1 MVNAT
6 LVTSFLLL
14 GFSED
19 PELQTLCGLLFLLMY
34 LVALISNLL
43 IVTVLTLDP
52 QLQAPMYFFLK
63 NLSLLDI
70 SLVSVPIPKFI
81 LNSLTHNNSISIP
94 GCALQ
99 LFLMTSF
106 SGGETFI
113 LTAMSYD
120 RYVAICC
127 PLHYEAIMNDDA
139 CMLMAGVSWALA
151 GLFGAL
157 YIAGTFSGPF
167 CGSSV
172 IPEFFCN
179 VPSLLKIFCSVTFLV
194 VYPSLGIAMCLGL
207 SCCVCIVFSY
217 VHILSA
223 VLRIPSR
230 KSQCN
235 AFSTCLP
242 HLLVF
247 TIFILSACMVY
258 LRPQADAPTVID
270 RLPAVFYTVL
280 PPILNPVIY
289 TLRNGD
295 IKWGLRR
302 LLSALH
308 VHQRPFI

>member
-6 LVTSFLLL
+6 FVTSFLLL

-19 PELQTLCGLLFLLMY
+19 PELQTLCGILLMY
-34 LVALISNLL
+34 LVALMSNLL

-63 NLSLLDI
+63 NLSLLDV

-81 LNSLTHNNSISIP
+81 LNSLTHNSSISIP
-94 GCALQ
+94 GCAFQ
-99 LFLMTSF
+99 LLLMTSF
-106 SGGETFI
+106 SASETFI

-127 PLHYEAIMNDDA
+127 PLHYEAIVNGDA
-139 CMLMAGVSWALA
+139 CMLMAGVSWAMG
-151 GLFGAL
+151 GLFGGM
-157 YIAGTFSGPF
+157 YTAGTFSGHF

-179 VPSLLKIFCSVTFLV
+179 VPSLLKISCSDTLLS
-194 VYPSLGIAMCLGL
+194 VYPSMGIGLCLGL
-207 SCCVCIVFSY
+207 SCCVCIGFSY
-217 VHILSA
+217 VHILST

-230 KSQCN
+230 KSQSK

-242 HLLVF
+242 HLVVF
-247 TIFILSACMVY
+247 TVFMLSALMVY
-258 LRPQADAPTVID
+258 LRPPSDSPPVIA
-270 RLPAVFYTVL
+270 RLPPVIYAVL

-295 IKWGLRR
+295 MKRGLQK
-302 LLSALH
+302 LLPALTA
-308 VHQRPFI
+308 HQVPFI